1 MIHAFTLNIF
11 QVRIPIPSVSDPSY
25 NLLWDHY
32 STLLFPSL
40 CRGIRRE
47 NFTKWVEIFTWLG
60 WDLYMSGLKSFI
72 GLKSFH
78 DWVTIFT
85 WLGWNFYKI
94 GLKSLHGWVE
104 IVTWLG
110 WNLYMIGLKSL
121 HGLVEIFT
129 WLGWNLYMIGLK
141 SLQDW
146 VEIFILKLYPK
157 TRRPQA
163 IPVNMIFF
171 IWFDLGWNLNIIG
184 FKQLKVVISS

>member
-60 WDLYMSGLKSFI
+60 WNLS
-72 GLKSFH
+72 
-78 DWVTIFT
+78 
-85 WLGWNFYKI
+85 LGWNLIMI
-94 GLKSLHGWVE
+94 GLQSLHGWVE
-104 IVTWLG
+104 IF
-110 WNLYMIGLKSL
+110 MIGLKSL

-184 FKQLKVVISS
+184 FKQLKVDILI